1 MVLRL
6 ELRTA
11 MFAALLSVL
20 ALAGG
25 ALAGEMETSQPQR
38 TPTVELVERGR
49 ATYTSYCVRCH
60 GVNMVTTG
68 SAFDLRR
75 FPHDQR
81 ERFEQSVLN
90 GVRAMPAWKALLQP
104 EDVSALWAYVLSGS
118 S

>member
-1 MVLRL
+1 MAFRL
-6 ELRTA
+6 KLSIA
-11 MFAALLSVL
+11 LVAALLSVL
-20 ALAGG
+20 MLADV
-25 ALAGEMETSQPQR
+25 ALAGETEASR
-38 TPTVELVERGR
+38 ARGTPKAELVEKGR

-75 FPHDQR
+75 FPRDQR

-90 GVRAMPAWKALLQP
+90 GVRAMPAWKALLEP

-118 S
+118 I

>member
-1 MVLRL
+1 
-6 ELRTA
+6 

-25 ALAGEMETSQPQR
+25 AFAGEMEASQPQR

-49 ATYTSYCVRCH
+49 ATYTSFCARCH
-60 GVNMVTTG
+60 GVNMVNTG

-75 FPHDQR
+75 FPRDQR
-81 ERFEQSVLN
+81 ERFEQSVLY
-90 GVRAMPAWKALLQP
+90 GVRAMPAWKAMLQQ